1 MTKAIGIDLGTTN
14 SVAGLKTV
22 DTRIIPNAEGED
34 LTPSVVC
41 FQGRSGLLGR
51 KRQFIVGRHALE
63 WMQQDP
69 SNTIVSIKRL
79 MGRSFSD
86 EEVQRLLREG
96 RYSYEIKSLE
106 SGSQQSI
113 AVVLGDKEYTPEQI
127 SAKILEKIRQDCE
140 AQLDDAVDYAVVTVP
155 AYFNDKQKHATRIA
169 AALGGLKVQRLL
181 PEPTAAAISFG
192 VDQLAEGEGQTILVF
207 DLGGGTFD
215 LSVLTIADGQF
226 IEQGKGGNMWMGGD
240 DIDELIR
247 QQVYRETEREYEIE
261 NLAALVAALPDAERN
276 RFLGDLKAKVE
287 AAKVRLSSQPK
298 AVIEVLGML
307 RDADGDI
314 LDIEVEIARERF
326 ETLLQP
332 FVDRILELTRGVLD
346 GIGFE
351 PQLIDRVV
359 MVGGSS
365 SIPLVIRK
373 MQEYFGEEKVM
384 LHERPMLAVAEG
396 AAMLAHRLTDTYECP
411 ACDAAVA
418 QSDTTCPHCGFDLQA
433 SLVDKGVVDIVH
445 TTSHDY
451 FLELE
456 TGDDYLLVKRNTP
469 LPYKTQGS
477 FRLIHAEQ
485 LLAHFRFYNVVN
497 DNQESIGDLWLSFEL
512 EEEPEENSLP
522 EVLLDFEID
531 VNNLITVSAGL
542 KDQPEIRVSRTLSR
556 GKADERLF
564 LELQQGIDQANQEKH
579 DYYAT
584 YDYLH
589 RTVKIAGLINGVI
602 DPRTDEENQ
611 SLSKQAEQ
619 RLRVAR
625 QVLEDGEAPLTNQYH
640 AESFLFQ
647 FGQLMPKE
655 SRKHLEKK
663 LKEFERHNETG
674 TLRQILDSRE
684 QLLEE
689 IDKYPVL
696 TMLAEITNAAEVCEK
711 DDPARVPRFEEYI
724 RNISAAFQQHDTKT
738 ASRLIDEIRP
748 EARRITDREEAKE
761 LHIWRGVQK
770 K

>member
-1 MTKAIGIDLGTTN
+1 MAKAIGIDFGTTN
-14 SVAGLKTV
+14 SVAGLKILE
-22 DTRIIPNAEGED
+22 TRIIPNAEGEE

-51 KRQFIVGRHALE
+51 KRQFVVGRHALE

-86 EEVQRLLREG
+86 EEVQQLLREG

-140 AQLDDAVDYAVVTVP
+140 AQLEDAVDQAVVTVP

-215 LSVLTIADGQF
+215 ISVLTIADGQF
-226 IEQGKGGNMWMGGD
+226 IEQGKGGDMWMGGD

-247 QQVYRETEREYEIE
+247 RHVYRETETEYEIE
-261 NLAALVAALPDAERN
+261 DLAALVAALPDAERN
-276 RFLGDLKAKVE
+276 RFLGDLRAKVE
-287 AAKVRLSSQPK
+287 EAKVRLSSQPK

-314 LDIEVEIARERF
+314 LDIEVEIDRERF

-332 FVDRILELTRGVLD
+332 FVARILELTRGVLD
-346 GIGFE
+346 DIGFE

-365 SIPLVIRK
+365 SIPLVIRE

-396 AAMLAHRLTDTYECP
+396 AAMLAHRLADTYECP
-411 ACDAAVA
+411 ACDATVS
-418 QSDTTCPHCGFDLQA
+418 QSDATCPHCRFDLQA
-433 SLVDKGVVDIVH
+433 SLVGKGVVDIVH

-456 TGDDYLLVKRNTP
+456 TGDDHLLVKRNTP

-477 FRLIHAEQ
+477 FRLIHPEQ
-485 LLAHFRFYNVVN
+485 LLAHFRFYNTVN
-497 DNQESIGDLWLSFEL
+497 DNRESIGDLWLSFKL
-512 EEEPEENSLP
+512 EEEPGEESLP

-542 KDQPEIRVSRTLSR
+542 KDQPEIRVTRTLSR

-564 LELQQGIDQANQEKH
+564 VELQQGIDQANQEKH
-579 DYYAT
+579 DYFAT

-602 DPRTDEENQ
+602 DPQTDEENR
-611 SLSKQAEQ
+611 SLSKEAEQ
-619 RLRVAR
+619 RLRVAHE
-625 QVLEDGEAPLTNQYH
+625 VLKGGEAPLTNQYH
-640 AESFLFQ
+640 VESFLFQ
-647 FGQLMPKE
+647 LGHLMPEKG
-655 SRKHLEKK
+655 RKQLEKK
-663 LKEFERHNETG
+663 LKEFERLNETG
-674 TLRQILDSRE
+674 TLRQIMDSRK
-684 QLLEE
+684 QLLAET
-689 IDKYPVL
+689 DKYPEL
-696 TMLAEITNAAEVCEK
+696 GILHEIGNAAEACHR
-711 DDPARVPRFEEYI
+711 DDPARAPRFDEYI
-724 RNISAAFQQHDTKT
+724 RNISAALQQQDIKT
-738 ASRLIDEIRP
+738 ASSLIKEIMP
-748 EARRITDREEAKE
+748 EVRQISDQEEAKE
-761 LHIWRGVQK
+761 LHIWRGVQR
-770 K
+770 

>member
-1 MTKAIGIDLGTTN
+1 MAKAIGIDLGTTN
-14 SVAGLKTV
+14 SVAALKV
-22 DTRIIPNAEGED
+22 LDTRIIPNAEGEE

-41 FQGRSGLLGR
+41 YQGRSGLLGR
-51 KRQFIVGRHALE
+51 KRQFVVGRHALE

-86 EEVQRLLREG
+86 DDVQRLLQEG
-96 RYSYEIKSLE
+96 RYSYEVKSLE

-113 AVVLGDKEYTPEQI
+113 AVVLGDEEYTPEQI
-127 SAKILEKIRQDCE
+127 SAKILDKIRQDCE
-140 AQLDDAVDYAVVTVP
+140 AQLDDTVEQAVVTVP

-226 IEQGKGGNMWMGGD
+226 IEQGKGGDMWMGGD
-240 DIDELIR
+240 DIDDLIR
-247 QQVYRETEREYEIE
+247 KHVYRETETEYEVE
-261 NLAALVAALPDAERN
+261 DLTALVAALPDAERN

-298 AVIEVLGML
+298 AVIEILGML
-307 RDADGDI
+307 KDADGDI
-314 LDIEVEIARERF
+314 LDIEVEIDREHF

-346 GIGFE
+346 DIGFE

-365 SIPLVIRK
+365 SIPLVIRE
-373 MQEYFGEEKVM
+373 MQAYFGEEKVM

-396 AAMLAHRLTDTYECP
+396 AAMLAHRLADTYECP
-411 ACDAAVA
+411 ACDATVA
-418 QSDTTCPHCGFDLQA
+418 QSDAICPHCGFDLQA
-433 SLVDKGVVDIVH
+433 SLVGKGVVDIVH

-456 TGDDYLLVKRNTP
+456 TGDDHLLVKRNTP
-469 LPYKTQGS
+469 LPYKTQES

-485 LLAHFRFYNVVN
+485 LLAHFRFYNMVN
-497 DNQESIGDLWLSFEL
+497 DNRESIGDLWLNFEL
-512 EEEPEENSLP
+512 EEELDEKNLP

-531 VNNLITVSAGL
+531 VNNLITVSASL
-542 KDQPEIRVSRTLSR
+542 KEWPEIQVSRTLSR

-564 LELQQGIDQANQEKH
+564 VELQQGIDQANQEKH
-579 DYYAT
+579 DFFAT
-584 YDYLH
+584 IDYL
-589 RTVKIAGLINGVI
+589 RRMVKIAGLINRVI
-602 DPRTDEENQ
+602 DPQTDEENP
-611 SLSKQAEQ
+611 SLSKEAEQ

-625 QVLEDGEAPLTNQYH
+625 EVLKGGQAPLANQYH
-640 AESFLFQ
+640 AQSFLFQ
-647 FGQLMPKE
+647 LGHLMPEKG
-655 SRKHLEKK
+655 RKRLEEK
-663 LKEFERHNETG
+663 LKKFERLNETG
-674 TLRQILDSRE
+674 TLRQIMDSRK
-684 QLLEE
+684 QLLAE
-689 IDKYPVL
+689 IDKYPEL
-696 TMLAEITNAAEVCEK
+696 GILAEIIHAAETCRKE
-711 DDPARVPRFEEYI
+711 DPARVPRFDEYI
-724 RNISAAFQQHDTKT
+724 RNISAAFQQQDATT
-738 ASRLIDEIRP
+738 AIRLIKEIMP
-748 EARRITDREEAKE
+748 EVQQIADQEEEKE
-761 LHIWRGVQK
+761 LHIWHGVQK
-770 K
+770 

>member
-1 MTKAIGIDLGTTN
+1 MAKAIGIDLGTTN
-14 SVAGLKTV
+14 SVAGLKV
-22 DTRIIPNAEGED
+22 LDTRILPNAEGEE

-41 FQGRSGLLGR
+41 FQGSSGLLR
-51 KRQFIVGRHALE
+51 RNRQFVVGRHALE

-69 SNTIVSIKRL
+69 SNTVVSIKRL

-86 EEVQRLLREG
+86 QDVQRLLREG
-96 RYSYEIKSLE
+96 RYNYEIKSLE

-113 AVVLGDKEYTPEQI
+113 AVVLGDQEYTPEQI

-140 AQLDDAVDYAVVTVP
+140 AQLDDAVDHAVVTVP

-226 IEQGKGGNMWMGGD
+226 IEQGKGGDMWMGGD
-240 DIDELIR
+240 DIDDLIR
-247 QQVYRETEREYEIE
+247 RQVYRETESEYEIE
-261 NLAALVAALPDAERN
+261 ELAALVEALPDAERN
-276 RFLGDLKAKVE
+276 RFLGDLKTKVE
-287 AAKVRLSSQPK
+287 AAKVRLSSQSK

-314 LDIEVEIARERF
+314 LDIEVEIGRELF

-332 FVDRILELTRGVLD
+332 FVDRILELTRGVLED
-346 GIGFE
+346 IGFE

-373 MQEYFGEEKVM
+373 MQGYFGEEKVM
-384 LHERPMLAVAEG
+384 LHQRPMLAVAEG

-411 ACDAAVA
+411 ACDTAVA
-418 QSDTTCPHCGFDLQA
+418 QSDATCPHCGFDLQA
-433 SLVDKGVVDIVH
+433 SLVGKGVVDIVH

-456 TGDDYLLVKRNTP
+456 TGGDYLLVKRNTP
-469 LPYKTQGS
+469 LPHKTQGS
-477 FRLIHAEQ
+477 FRLIHPEQ
-485 LLAHFRFYNVVN
+485 LLAHFRFYNMVN
-497 DNQESIGDLWLSFEL
+497 DNRESIGDLWLSFKL
-512 EEEPEENSLP
+512 EDEPDEKSLP

-542 KDQPEIRVSRTLSR
+542 KDRPEIRVSRTLSR

-564 LELQQGIDQANQEKH
+564 VALQQGIDQTNREKN

-584 YDYLH
+584 IDYLH
-589 RTVKIAGLINGVI
+589 RMVKIAGLINGVI
-602 DPRTDEENQ
+602 DPRTDEENR
-611 SLSKQAEQ
+611 SLSKEAEQ
-619 RLRVAR
+619 RLGVAR
-625 QVLEDGEAPLTNQYH
+625 EVLEDGQAPLTNQYH
-640 AESFLFQ
+640 VDGFLFE
-647 FGQLMPKE
+647 FGHLMPEKG
-655 SRKHLEKK
+655 RKHLEKT
-663 LKEFERHNETG
+663 LKEFEHLNETG
-674 TLRQILDSRE
+674 TLQQILNSR
-684 QLLEE
+684 
-689 IDKYPVL
+689 DKL
-696 TMLAEITNAAEVCEK
+696 LAEVDEYPDLGILNHILNAAEVCEQ
-711 DDPARVPRFEEYI
+711 DDPARAPRFHEYM
-724 RNISAAFQQHDTKT
+724 RNISTAFQQHDINT
-738 ASRLIDEIRP
+738 ASRLIDEIMP
-748 EARRITDREEAKE
+748 EVRRILNQEEAKD

-770 K
+770 